1 MIKKVIALFVA
12 FSLLTAISAGA
23 LENKDSWY
31 YSAEDWVASKNFS
44 FYEDFDS
51 YDLDY
56 SLGAEGKWLRDIKT
70 NAYVKL
76 ADDTNGKVLK
86 IGAEKDCG
94 KVDAFINPY
103 AVGMSG
109 TFFIS
114 FDLKAENIQNGD
126 LYLSLRNADINTS
139 NSYDM
144 FHLKS
149 DGEIEYFGSNI
160 DKEGASSKIIS
171 SLNLQEMK
179 TIGFLCNTAEKTI
192 EVYEN
197 GKKIGG
203 ISDYDSVQNENKA
216 PNFGNF
222 YARFYMSS
230 DGEYSVALDNIGIT
244 ELTET
249 VDGVLTNQRIVSG
262 DRLEGTKPAEIY
274 ETFVNNTAKAINID
288 VFTALY
294 DGQEIKSVEVEPYA
308 LEKNEL
314 FFGKRKTELLHKD
327 NIDKVNMFVFEKD
340 TLTPLTSSVAAE
352 QICADGMTIED
363 GVVNALFEKAQKRNI
378 HPRLM
383 VTDEILSEI
392 RNDVELKS
400 EREAIIAKADK
411 EVENG
416 TVSIDYNIVDGR
428 LLAVSRRVKE
438 RVTTLAFAYNLTND
452 KKYLDAA
459 WLVMEK
465 ACGFPDWNTQHLI
478 DTAEMCCGIAFGY
491 DWLYDSLSE
500 ERRQLIENAM
510 WDKAL
515 SYAYNCYVNGNGTW
529 MSDTTNRNIVNNGS
543 FIIGALAL
551 LDKDEYAEKCEKIIQ
566 NAVYYIQFI
575 NETLEP
581 DGAWTE
587 GVGYLEYA
595 LEYLAQTCYS
605 METALN
611 TEFSITQQ
619 QCIAGINPFLMY
631 SSGTGGRNNFHDDS
645 SYQESVSSEMLYLA
659 KKRNKPSEAEY
670 YIKMRN
676 KLQKEIEIGDL
687 IWKSSSGISNEM
699 PLDGY
704 FRGTEFVAMR
714 DTWNSDAKSYLS
726 FHGGTNDGGE
736 GHSHIDAGSF
746 VLDLNGIR
754 WAEDLGTDSVTYS
767 YGTGKRKSIY
777 RVRAEGHNT
786 LVINPLNADLKETQ
800 DGGQAADTDAKVI
813 DFCTLSDGSSAT
825 LDLSSAYP
833 DSCTKVTRKFSLT
846 DNRTSAII
854 EDDIEL
860 KDTSEIYWF
869 MHMKTPDEVKEN
881 EDGSITITRD
891 GKKINVSVSYAAEGG
906 NAEVSIVNAE
916 KLSSSPS
923 TPQLDNQNVL
933 QEADNSEYRKLQIK
947 ITNAPKGNN
956 RIVVKLKPEI

>member
-1 MIKKVIALFVA
+1 MLKKVIALFVA
-12 FSLLTAISAGA
+12 FSLFTAITAEA
-23 LENKDSWY
+23 LENKESWY
-31 YSAEDWVASKNFS
+31 YSTEELVFSKSFS

-56 SLGAEGKWLRDIKT
+56 NLGAEGKWLKSIKT
-70 NAYVKL
+70 NTYVRL
-76 ADDTNGKVLK
+76 ADDENGKVLK

-94 KVDAFINPY
+94 NVDAFINPY
-103 AVGMSG
+103 AIGMSG

-114 FDLKAENIQNGD
+114 FDLKAEIIKNGN
-126 LYLSLRNADINTS
+126 LYLSLRNADVNTS

-144 FHLKS
+144 FHLTN
-149 DGEIEYFGSNI
+149 DGQIEYFGSNV
-160 DKEGASSKIIS
+160 DKDGVSSKITS
-171 SLNLQEMK
+171 SLQLQEMK
-179 TIGFLCNTAEKTI
+179 TIGFLCNTVEKTI
-192 EVYEN
+192 AVYEN
-197 GKKIGG
+197 GKKIGS
-203 ISDYDSVQNENKA
+203 ISDYDLVQNEKKA

-230 DGEYSVALDNIGIT
+230 NGEYSVALDNIRIT

-249 VDGVLTNQRIVSG
+249 VDGVLLNQRIVSN
-262 DRLEGTKPAEIY
+262 DRLEGTKAAEIY
-274 ETFVNNTAKAINID
+274 ETFVNNTAKEINVD

-294 DGQEIKSVEVEPYA
+294 NGQKIERVEVEPYT
-308 LEKNEL
+308 LKKDEV
-314 FFGKRKTELLHKD
+314 FFGKRETELIYKD
-327 NIDKVNMFVFEKD
+327 NIDKVKMFLFEKD
-340 TLTPLTSSVAAE
+340 TLTPLARSVEAE
-352 QICADGMTIED
+352 EVYADSMMIED
-363 GVVNALFEKAQKRNI
+363 GVVDELFEKSQKKNI

-383 VTDEILSEI
+383 VTDETLTEI
-392 RNDVELKS
+392 KNDAELKS

-438 RVTTLAFAYNLTND
+438 RVTTLALAYNLTND
-452 KKYLDAA
+452 EKYLEAA

-465 ACGFPDWNTQHLI
+465 ACSFKDWNTAHLI
-478 DTAEMCCGIAFGY
+478 DTAEMCCAIAFGY
-491 DWLYDSLSE
+491 DWLYDSLSNY
-500 ERRQLIENAM
+500 RRNLLEKAM
-510 WDKAL
+510 WEKAL
-515 SYAYNCYVNGNGTW
+515 SYAYNCYVNGNESW

-566 NAVYYIQFI
+566 NAIYYIQFM

-581 DGAWTE
+581 DGAWAE

-595 LEYLAQTCYS
+595 LEYLAETCS
-605 METALN
+605 SLETALN
-611 TEFSITQQ
+611 TEFSITKQ

-631 SSGTGGRNNFHDDS
+631 SSGIAGRNNFHDDS
-645 SYQESVSSEMLYLA
+645 SYQVSVSPEMLYLA
-659 KKRNKPSEAEY
+659 KATNRPSEAEY

-676 KLQKEIEIGDL
+676 RLKNEVEIGDL

-714 DTWNSDAKSYLS
+714 DTWNDDAKTYLS
-726 FHGGTNDGGE
+726 FHGGTNDNGE
-736 GHSHIDAGSF
+736 GHYHIDAGSF
-746 VLDLNGIR
+746 VLDLNGVR
-754 WAEDLGTDSVTYS
+754 WAEDLGTDYITYS
-767 YGTGKRKSIY
+767 YGTGKRQSIY

-786 LVINPLNADLKETQ
+786 LVINPQESTLKETQ

-813 DFCTLSDGSSAT
+813 DFGTLSDGTFAT

-854 EDDIEL
+854 EDNIEL

-869 MHMKTPDEVKEN
+869 MHMKAPDNVTKN
-881 EDGSITITRD
+881 EDGSITIIRE
-891 GKKINVSVSYAAEGG
+891 GKKINVSVSYMAENG
-906 NAEVSIVNAE
+906 NADVSIVEAK

-923 TPQLDNQNVL
+923 TPQLDEENVL
-933 QEADNSEYRKLQIK
+933 EEANNDDYRKLQIK

-956 RIVVKLKPEI
+956 RIVVKLKPEN